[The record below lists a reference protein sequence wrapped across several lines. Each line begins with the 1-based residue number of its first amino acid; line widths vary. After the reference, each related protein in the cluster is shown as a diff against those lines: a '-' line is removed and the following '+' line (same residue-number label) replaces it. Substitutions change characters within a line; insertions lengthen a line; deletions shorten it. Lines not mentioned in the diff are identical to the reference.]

1 MDIAGGFDSGGMDF
15 GGGMDLEQQLSHIP
29 THGVYPNTTV
39 NNMHVV
45 VPFPMVP
52 PITSPPVMLQA
63 ASNANSNAHTVPGR
77 QIRKS
82 RLSISSGLKLLNR
95 VVKKSENISD
105 FTCNLGKNASSS
117 LLQESISKT
126 Y

>member
-15 GGGMDLEQQLSHIP
+15 GGGMELEQQLSHIP
-29 THGVYPNTTV
+29 TQGVYPNTTV

-45 VPFPMVP
+45 APSTMVP
-52 PITSPPVMLQA
+52 AITSHSVVLQTA
-63 ASNANSNAHTVPGR
+63 PKANSNAHTVPGR
-77 QIRKS
+77 KTKKS

-95 VVKKSENISD
+95 VVKKVENISD
-105 FTCNLGKNASSS
+105 ITGNLGKNASSS
-117 LLQESISKT
+117 FLQESITKN